1 MEGKRLGKLP
11 NYDEDAYIKASYLF
25 NTTLQYDFSDHL
37 RGSLTATNLFD
48 KMPVRDR
55 TYSSYP
61 YYDISW
67 FDSVGRSVFMQL
79 TYKLG
84 GGAL

>member
-1 MEGKRLGKLP
+1 VLDTKPVKDP
-11 NYDEDAYIKASYLF
+11 SY
-25 NTTLQYDFSDHL
+25 S
-37 RGSLTATNLFD
+37 A
-48 KMPVRDR
+48 
-55 TYSSYP
+55 YP

-84 GGAL
+84 GKGL